1 MGLFHNLGLMF
12 HHMGEE
18 MRQGD
23 AELKAAQAAQAKT
36 TTHSTFGKVEEQ
48 SPAPGVI
55 LRRTIV
61 EEVIL
66 APGID
71 PATFKQTAA
80 QPASHS

>member
-18 MRQGD
+18 MRQGE
-23 AELKAAQAAQAKT
+23 AEIKAALDSQSAGQART
-36 TTHSTFGKVEEQ
+36 TFQKVEEQ

-71 PATFKQTAA
+71 PATLKQTA
-80 QPASHS
+80 SHA